1 MDTRQTLDRRAVI
14 LMLVLCMI
22 WGLQQALMKLAA
34 PDVAPVMQIAVRS
47 GVAALLVSLL
57 MLWRRERIALLDGTW
72 RAGVLVGL
80 LFGFEFLLVSEG
92 LRHTSASHMAV
103 FLYTAPIFVALGLH
117 LKLPSE
123 RLNALQWTGIAVAF
137 IGIAV
142 TFLGRGAAVVPAG
155 EAANILL
162 GDILALLG
170 GMTWAATTV
179 VIRCSSLARA
189 SASLTLLYQLLGAF
203 ALLLPAALVM
213 GQAAIKPT
221 ALAWGVLL
229 FQSLIV
235 SFASFLVWFWLLKK
249 YLASQLGVFSFIT
262 PLFGVAFGV
271 WLLNESLEPRFLV
284 GAVLVIAGVILV
296 NGHTWIRASLLRG

>member
-22 WGLQQALMKLAA
+22 WGLQQSLMKLAA

-72 RAGVLVGL
+72 RAGVLVGF

-296 NGHTWIRASLLRG
+296 NGHTWIRGSLLRG

>member
-72 RAGVLVGL
+72 RAGVLVGF

>member
-22 WGLQQALMKLAA
+22 WGLQQSLMKLAA

>member
-22 WGLQQALMKLAA
+22 WGLQQSLMKLAA

-117 LKLPSE
+117 LTLPSE

-213 GQAAIKPT
+213 GQAAINPT

>member
-22 WGLQQALMKLAA
+22 WGLQQSLMKLAA

-117 LKLPSE
+117 LTLPSE

-179 VIRCSSLARA
+179 VIRCSRLARA